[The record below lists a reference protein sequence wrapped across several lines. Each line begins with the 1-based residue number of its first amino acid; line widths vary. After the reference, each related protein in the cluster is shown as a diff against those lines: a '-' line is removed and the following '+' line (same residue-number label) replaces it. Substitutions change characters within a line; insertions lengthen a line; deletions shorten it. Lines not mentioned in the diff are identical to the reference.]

1 MTGMTAAKQTVLLVE
16 DHAPLA
22 QTVGAYLEASGF
34 VVDYAADGLTAMHLA
49 VTHAFDAIVLDVK
62 LPGLNGM
69 EVCRRL
75 RNDARLATPII
86 MLTARDRL
94 DDKLEGFGAG
104 ADDYLVK
111 PFDMPELE
119 ARLRSLIRRGQGDTH
134 EREYTVADLVIDV
147 DTNEVRRAGRRLRLS
162 PKQFEILL
170 LLVRESPKVVSR
182 ETIERQ
188 VWGDA
193 LPDSDTLRSHLYALR
208 KAIDRPF
215 AAELIE
221 TVPGRGVRIRSP
233 G

>member
-1 MTGMTAAKQTVLLVE
+1 MTAARQTVLLVE

-49 VTHAFDAIVLDVK
+49 VTQTFDAIVLDVR
-62 LPGLNGM
+62 LPGLGGM

-94 DDKLEGFGAG
+94 DDKLEGFDAG

-111 PFDMPELE
+111 PFDLPELE
-119 ARLRSLIRRGQGDTH
+119 ARLRSLIRRGQGDTYG
-134 EREYTVADLVIDV
+134 REYVVADLVIDV
-147 DTNEVRRAGRRLRLS
+147 DTSEVYRAGQRVRLS

-170 LLVRESPKVVSR
+170 LLMRESPNVVSR
-182 ETIERQ
+182 EAIERQ
-188 VWGDA
+188 VWGDS

-208 KAIDRPF
+208 KAIDRGF
-215 AAELIE
+215 ATELIE
-221 TVPGRGVRIRSP
+221 TVPGRGVRIRAP
-233 G
+233 L